1 LVGAPE
7 RECRLRPV
15 RQKRAAESSG
25 FDVRDVEN
33 LREHYAMT
41 LRRWIRRLES
51 SADSVIRLVGE
62 RTYRTW
68 RLYMS
73 GCAWR
78 FASGRMALDQ
88 TLLAK
93 PDPGG
98 QVPLPLTRSDL
109 YADNSHG

>member
-1 LVGAPE
+1 LDQIVA
-7 RECRLRPV
+7 
-15 RQKRAAESSG
+15 AAESSG

-33 LREHYAMT
+33 LREHYALT
-41 LRRWIRRLES
+41 LRHWIGRLES
-51 SADSVIRLVGE
+51 SADAIIQLVGE
-62 RTYRTW
+62 RMYRTW

-93 PDPGG
+93 PDSRGRVA
-98 QVPLPLTRSDL
+98 VPSTRGDL
-109 YADNSHG
+109 YAG